1 MSLVYLILCCAA
13 FYSAFCR
20 LVLTN
25 QGTAVSV
32 RLVFVG
38 VAGAVAFEVF
48 SVLAWGYEPR
58 LPDVVTM
65 GAFAAM
71 LIITRA
77 RWKGGVPVDY
87 QAPTADPPRR
97 RASDWMDLTPRH
109 TTPWGD
115 S

>member
-20 LVLTN
+20 LWATN
-25 QGTAVSV
+25 RGTALSV
-32 RLVFVG
+32 RLVFCGVG
-38 VAGAVAFEVF
+38 SATAFSAF
-48 SVLAWGYEPR
+48 SVAVWGYEPR
-58 LPDVVTM
+58 LPDVITM

-77 RWKGGVPVDY
+77 RWKAGVPVDY
-87 QAPTADPPRR
+87 QKPTADPPKR

-109 TTPWGD
+109 TTPWGEP
-115 S
+115 

>member
-1 MSLVYLILCCAA
+1 MSVVYLTLCGAA

-25 QGTAVSV
+25 RGTSLSI

-38 VAGAVAFEVF
+38 VAAATAFAAF
-48 SVLAWGYEPR
+48 SVAVWGYEPS
-58 LPDVVTM
+58 LPDVTTM

-71 LIITRA
+71 LIVTRG
-77 RWKGGVPVDY
+77 RWQGGVPVDY